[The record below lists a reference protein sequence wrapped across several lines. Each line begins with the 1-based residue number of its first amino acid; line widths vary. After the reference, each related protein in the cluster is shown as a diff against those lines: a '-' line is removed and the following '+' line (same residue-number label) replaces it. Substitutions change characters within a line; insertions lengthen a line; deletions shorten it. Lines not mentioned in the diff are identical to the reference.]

1 MVAFILPANSA
12 TGGYEIGNSLRFNDN
27 DGAYLQRTAGAN
39 TGEDNATLS
48 FWFKLGNIK
57 SDNNGGTIMTEGG
70 TSGNHI
76 IQIYAH
82 KIYIGSSAFSI
93 MFPNLIRD
101 PSAWYHLFIA
111 FDSSQ
116 GTDTNRV
123 KAYLNGVL
131 LTGATGFTDYPAENE
146 NLALCVNGNTTRVGS
161 RGNTGA
167 SAFDGYLA
175 EFNFLDGTT
184 KAYTDFGEFND
195 NGVWIPIKYDGGSY
209 GDNGFYL
216 EFKQTG
222 TSANASGIGA
232 DTSGEGHHFSVSTV
246 VATDVTVDTPTN
258 NFCTFNPLD
267 INIGQPPIFSEGN
280 TRFVINSTA
289 NSANNHSRTNST
301 IRPTSGKWYAEF
313 TFLAGYSEAD
323 GTLQV
328 GIISGNAG
336 YNSVNNDGYDQDNG
350 NDSQGIG
357 YRDNGTVKNHG
368 TQSLSGLTT
377 FDQDDIMG
385 VALDLDNDKFF
396 VSKNGT
402 FFTNGTGTQDPANG
416 TNPLFSGGVITSHKI
431 HGFNIGAKGY
441 GHPEGG
447 TIAGNYGNP
456 HTAISSGNADGNGYG
471 NFEHAPPSGYFAL
484 CTKNLAE
491 YG

>member
-1 MVAFILPANSA
+1 MVFPVIGGDGKP
-12 TGGYEIGNSLRFNDN
+12 TGYQIDNSLRFNDD

-116 GTDTNRV
+116 GTSTNRV

-131 LTGATGFTDYPAENE
+131 LTDATGFTTYPDQNE
-146 NLALCVNGNTTRVGS
+146 NLALCVDGNTTRVGS

-195 NGVWIPIKYDGGSY
+195 NGVWIPKKYIGGSY

-222 TSANASGIGA
+222 TSADASGIGA

-258 NFCTFNPLD
+258 NFATMNPLT
-267 INIGQPPIFSEGN
+267 NSEATFSEGN
-280 TRFVINSTA
+280 TEIDHNGSAGRFTVSTFEVNKSKWYFEAKLLNYGGDSRPNIGLGQSTNSFRGILL
-289 NSANNHSRTNST
+289 ANNNHVSYLPESSNYQT
-301 IRPTSGKWYAEF
+301 
-313 TFLAGYSEAD
+313 
-323 GTLQV
+323 
-328 GIISGNAG
+328 NAG
-336 YNSVNNDGYDQDNG
+336 SPTTVNTSPSSNDIYM
-350 NDSQGIG
+350 
-357 YRDNGTVKNHG
+357 
-368 TQSLSGLTT
+368 
-377 FDQDDIMG
+377 F
-385 VALDLDNDKFF
+385 AFDLDNLKFYIG
-396 VSKNGT
+396 KNGT
-402 FFTNGTGTQDPANG
+402 WYHSSNPSTNTNG
-416 TNPLFSGGVITSHKI
+416 L
-431 HGFNIGAKGY
+431 
-441 GHPEGG
+441 
-447 TIAGNYGNP
+447 TIAVSDYYGVATGANDTASDSSRNNDWQFNFGNP
-456 HTAISSGNADGNGYG
+456 PFTISSGNSDANGYG
-471 NFEHAPPSGYFAL
+471 NFEYAVPSGFYAL